1 MCQGRPLSLVKRHVY
16 PTLLLAL
23 RCLHR
28 WQEQGKMDALRAGGD
43 AGPELGAA
51 ALKTQSNLN
60 YAKAQARA
68 FHSMMCQLSGWLA
81 APVSVQQQAHALYC
95 AFND

>member
-1 MCQGRPLSLVKRHVY
+1 MKRHVY

-28 WQEQGKMDALRAGGD
+28 WQEQGKMDARRAGGA
-43 AGPELGAA
+43 AGPEM
-51 ALKTQSNLN
+51 SNLN

-81 APVSVQQQAHALYC
+81 APASVQQQAHALYC
-95 AFND
+95 AVND

>member
-1 MCQGRPLSLVKRHVY
+1 
-16 PTLLLAL
+16 
-23 RCLHR
+23 
-28 WQEQGKMDALRAGGD
+28 MDARRAGGA

-51 ALKTQSNLN
+51 GLRAQSNLH

-81 APVSVQQQAHALYC
+81 APASMQLQAHALYC